1 MLDLDWMKETLKE
14 AMEKEDWDL
23 VREVIAY
30 LSDDDV
36 FEQYRE
42 DEDWWKGADDKDWK
56 KYLTHIKKCD
66 SDDSEKFGAVM
77 VSTGVI
83 WQLSAAEFE

>member
-42 DEDWWKGADDKDWK
+42 DEDWWKGADDDN
-56 KYLTHIKKCD
+56 
-66 SDDSEKFGAVM
+66 
-77 VSTGVI
+77 
-83 WQLSAAEFE
+83 